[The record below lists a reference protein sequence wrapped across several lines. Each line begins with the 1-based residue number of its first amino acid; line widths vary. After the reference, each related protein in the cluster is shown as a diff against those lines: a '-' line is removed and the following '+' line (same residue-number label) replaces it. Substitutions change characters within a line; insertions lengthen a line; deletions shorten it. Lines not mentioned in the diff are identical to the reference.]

1 MDSRIGSDIGPSSDE
16 EDFGS
21 TASVTSQKPYMD
33 MYKEEE
39 KIGECLMAD
48 QPKTKHS
55 VEEEDIYSEP
65 PSSEQNDTKQTASS
79 TPTTGNTTHLQDNS
93 NSTDFEM
100 LKKPLC
106 LLNLPVEIL
115 KEIMKQV
122 RTNSWLL
129 LPNGSFNRN
138 LI

>member
-33 MYKEEE
+33 MDKEEE
-39 KIGECLMAD
+39 KTGECLMA
-48 QPKTKHS
+48 KTKHS

-65 PSSEQNDTKQTASS
+65 PSSEQNDTKQTAAS
-79 TPTTGNTTHLQDNS
+79 TPTTGNTPNLQENS
-93 NSTDFEM
+93 DSTDFEM

-106 LLNLPVEIL
+106 LLDLPVEIL

-122 RTNSWLL
+122 GTNPWLL

>member
-33 MYKEEE
+33 MDKEEE
-39 KIGECLMAD
+39 KDGERLMAD
-48 QPKTKHS
+48 QPKTKHF

-79 TPTTGNTTHLQDNS
+79 TPTTGNTTHLQENS
-93 NSTDFEM
+93 DSTDFEM

-106 LLNLPVEIL
+106 LLDLPVEIL

-122 RTNSWLL
+122 RTNPWLL